1 MERKRG
7 RISRVKYWKTTLSIL
22 AALSASLALAED
34 FKTTKGKE
42 YKNAT
47 ISRVEPDGIVI
58 RFSGGTVKIAFTELP
73 KEVQERFHYDPVKAA
88 EFNAASQ
95 AAVAQS
101 NASAQ
106 TGAAQQEQKKAIER
120 QSQALHLL
128 IEEVVPNGVLA
139 DPMNG
144 GYVDH
149 SSVRASRSAR
159 VGGGGGVYAGGGGP
173 VLEYSPSGKTIFVR
187 GITGVAEGDQMSV
200 QAYPDGTH
208 TTDAGRTVQK
218 WIFVRRLD
226 K

>member
-1 MERKRG
+1 MKWQITLA
-7 RISRVKYWKTTLSIL
+7 ISAT
-22 AALSASLALAED
+22 LSASLALADD
-34 FKTTKGKE
+34 FKTINGKE
-42 YKNAT
+42 YKNAKV
-47 ISRVEPDGIVI
+47 SRVEPDGIVI
-58 RFSGGTVKIAFTELP
+58 RFSGVIVKIPFTDLP
-73 KEVQERFHYDPVKAA
+73 KDVQDRFHYDSVKAA

-106 TGAAQQEQKKAIER
+106 TEAAHQEKKKAIER
-120 QSQALHLL
+120 QSQELHLL

-149 SSVRASRSAR
+149 SSVRASGSAR
-159 VGGGGGVYAGGGGP
+159 IGAGGNVYAGGGGP

-187 GITGVAEGDQMSV
+187 GITGVAEGDQISV
-200 QAYPDGTH
+200 RAYPDGTQ
-208 TTDAGRTVQK
+208 TTDGGRTVQK
-218 WIFVRRLD
+218 WIFVARLD